1 MAKQSGIHQLRG
13 KVGEH
18 SYYRQSGVAAGLVR
32 SINQGMSQRVKTDEA
47 YANVRLNNA
56 EFGNGCDIA
65 GQLGRIVV
73 PKFRPM
79 VINFSQSRMSKAVL
93 ALIKE
98 GTEPWGQR
106 GLNTGNVANLNDIL
120 SDTAKYPF
128 ANFINSYSVARGAN
142 NLTVTFGF
150 APGFENLMDA
160 IGCDSITISVT
171 AVQFLAGKY
180 NDSISKYQKSYSRAL
195 GSGDFT
201 YNSTETEGEETLNIL
216 PPVMP
221 ASGSYVSTIMLVF
234 VIMPI
239 RTINSAPYIMQ
250 EYCTF
255 KSIEVPAA

>member
-65 GQLGRIVV
+65 GQLGRLVV

-79 VINFSQSRMSKAVL
+79 VINFSQSRMAKAVL

-98 GTEPWGQR
+98 DPQNWGQR
-106 GLNTGNVANLNDIL
+106 GLNTGSVVNLNEIL
-120 SDTAKYPF
+120 SSTAKYPF
-128 ANFINSYSVARGAN
+128 ANFIGDI
-142 NLTVTFGF
+142 TVERSSNQVSGEYTF
-150 APGFENLMDA
+150 APGFENLMQS
-160 IGCDSITISVT
+160 IGCDAISVNIT

-180 NDSISKYQKSYSRAL
+180 DSSIHKYVKSYSRGL
-195 GSGDFT
+195 GSE
-201 YNSTETEGEETLNIL
+201 NSESAASDEGGTFSFSMI
-216 PPVMP
+216 PPVIP
-221 ASGSYVSTIMLVF
+221 ATGSYVSTLMLV
-234 VIMPI
+234 VVVLPI
-239 RTINSAPYIMQ
+239 REINGVQHVMQ

-255 KSIEVPAA
+255 KSIEIPAA

>member
-98 GTEPWGQR
+98 GTENWGQR
-106 GLNTGNVANLNDIL
+106 SLNTGNVANLNEIL
-120 SDTAKYPF
+120 SSTAKYPF
-128 ANFINSYSVARGAN
+128 TNFLNDV
-142 NLTVTFGF
+142 TVTRSSNQVTVNLSF
-150 APGFENLMDA
+150 APGYRNLMEA
-160 IGCDSITISVT
+160 IGCDEVRVNLTV
-171 AVQFLAGKY
+171 VQFLAGKY
-180 NDSISKYQKSYSRAL
+180 NSSIGKYTKSYSRVL
-195 GSGDFT
+195 GTHDEGYDPSFT
-201 YNSTETEGEETLNIL
+201 EDTATISIT
-216 PPVMP
+216 PPVIP
-221 ASGSYVSTIMLVF
+221 AVGPFVSTLMLVA
-234 VIMPI
+234 VVMPV
-239 RTINSAPYIMQ
+239 REINQVQHVMQ

-255 KSIEVPAA
+255 KSFEIPAS